1 MGLIGKFFKINIFN
15 ILTSQKQDM
24 TEIKLVWLV
33 ITTGHCPKI
42 ILSPDV
48 AWMDEKDFTVFVKI
62 STLSRCAWYHL
73 QNRPTAAY
81 QLCPE
86 ERICLLDF
94 WIALNVSCETNFQS
108 HFCAYE
114 AIFLGLIGKFFKINI
129 FNILTSQKQDM
140 TEIKLV
146 WLVITT
152 GHCPKIILSPD
163 VAWMDEKDFT
173 VFVKISTLSRCAW
186 YHLQNPSAGL
196 SIYRN
201 LL

>member
-1 MGLIGKFFKINIFN
+1 MIVITASPPFQVSFQVECSLRPLPVEMKIANIFKWYLLRLKLLCS
-15 ILTSQKQDM
+15 LT
-24 TEIKLVWLV
+24 T
-33 ITTGHCPKI
+33 
-42 ILSPDV
+42 
-48 AWMDEKDFTVFVKI
+48 
-62 STLSRCAWYHL
+62 
-73 QNRPTAAY
+73 
-81 QLCPE
+81 
-86 ERICLLDF
+86 
-94 WIALNVSCETNFQS
+94 

-201 LL
+201 LLWQIQAHSLQQKWQAPFSWMSHNLAALSF